1 MSETRL
7 HLVRIILPLYDN
19 EGRAFPRA
27 DFDRVR
33 DELTERFGGVTAFR
47 RAPAEGA
54 WKDDDDG
61 GGVTRD
67 QVVVYEV
74 MTERL
79 ERDWWADYR
88 ERLARHFRQDELLV
102 TATAAERL

>member
-1 MSETRL
+1 M
-7 HLVRIILPLYDN
+7 HLVRLILPLYDN

-47 RAPAEGA
+47 RAPAEGV
-54 WKDDDDG
+54 WKEDEGRVSRDD
-61 GGVTRD
+61 
-67 QVVVYEV
+67 VVVYEV

-79 ERDWWADYR
+79 ERRWWADYR
-88 ERLARHFRQDELLV
+88 DRLGRRYRQDEILI